1 MASVD
6 ISGGG
11 AAAAFIPGHYISAY
25 DTSDHNITAPLAV
38 ETLEFNTT
46 VISSGISIQGAN
58 DTDIVITTAGIY
70 NLQFSCQVTNNDS
83 QEHLFYLWLCK
94 NGAPVADTTTIL
106 SIQSTHGGSNGHAV
120 AAWNFVFQAAAADS
134 YQLCWSANNIAIQ
147 VETLPSPGG
156 TIPAIPST
164 ILTVTQV

>member
-1 MASVD
+1 MAGID
-6 ISGGG
+6 ISGGV
-11 AAAAFIPGHYISAY
+11 ASAAFIPGHYISAF
-25 DTSDHNITAPLAV
+25 DTSDHSILAPFAI

-46 VISSGISIQGAN
+46 DIASGISIQGVN
-58 DTDIVITTAGIY
+58 NTDIVIASPGVY
-70 NLQFSCQVTNNDS
+70 NLQFSCQVTNNDT
-83 QEHLFYLWLCK
+83 QIHLFYLWLCK
-94 NGAPVADTTTIL
+94 NGAPVADTTTIM

-120 AAWNFVFQAAAADS
+120 AAWNFVFQAGAGDS
-134 YQLCWSANNIAIQ
+134 YQLCWTADNIAIQ